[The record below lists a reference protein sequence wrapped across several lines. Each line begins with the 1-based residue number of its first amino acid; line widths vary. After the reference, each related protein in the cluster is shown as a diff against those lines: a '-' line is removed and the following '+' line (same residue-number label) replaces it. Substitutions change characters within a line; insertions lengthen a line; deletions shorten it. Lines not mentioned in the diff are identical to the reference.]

1 MCKGACRV
9 VFIGI
14 ASTYGVLRHVH
25 HNSHVESTTGE
36 SIDRLAD
43 GRHGTARGGEEEK
56 RVKIG
61 RNKKMKHS
69 TTTTSSAAAQ
79 RRGGNDVM
87 PCVCDAMP
95 SPPTRVD
102 SSRVETTIS
111 LSAASASCHL
121 STRLSAHLVNPV
133 LMRHVQQRS
142 SLTHDT
148 RRRD

>member
-61 RNKKMKHS
+61 RNKKMKNVH
-69 TTTTSSAAAQ
+69 AKLIENQ
-79 RRGGNDVM
+79 QNIRNYVKLGLGN
-87 PCVCDAMP
+87 
-95 SPPTRVD
+95 
-102 SSRVETTIS
+102 
-111 LSAASASCHL
+111 L
-121 STRLSAHLVNPV
+121 
-133 LMRHVQQRS
+133 
-142 SLTHDT
+142 
-148 RRRD
+148 